1 MTCTNCGAA
10 NEPGSEFCEACGIRL
25 VGVKEDVSQ
34 PEVTTQSVVE
44 PVSDPGENAAVNEKP
59 AEPVME
65 VPASEQLEAAA
76 AQETVVEAEKPETVP
91 EPETAISEPA
101 AAAVEQPPQ
110 PAPRM
115 LKGAGVGVRFIATVI
130 DIVVMSILIS
140 YITKPLPPL
149 IVSIGNGMPLKGIA
163 FWIALLI
170 IFVYYLAMEA
180 WLGGTAGKLLLGLKV
195 VMQDGTKATFD
206 AVAIRT
212 FLRVIDALPIIVL
225 YLGAAIFV
233 WRSPINQRFGDR
245 LARTLVVSQ
254 REFPGL

>member
-34 PEVTTQSVVE
+34 PEVTAQSVVE
-44 PVSDPGENAAVNEKP
+44 PVSDTAENAAVNEKP
-59 AEPVME
+59 AEPAME
-65 VPASEQLEAAA
+65 VPAAAQPEAAA
-76 AQETVVEAEKPETVP
+76 AQETVVEAEEPEAVP
-91 EPETAISEPA
+91 ESETAISKP
-101 AAAVEQPPQ
+101 AAVEQPPQ

-149 IVSIGNGMPLKGIA
+149 IVSIGDGMPLKGIA

-170 IFVYYLAMEA
+170 MFVYYLSMEA

-245 LARTLVVSQ
+245 IARTLVVSSA
-254 REFPGL
+254 